1 MKLNVRT
8 MINFAM
14 VKIEKKI
21 ELSFTTEPDGI
32 RFLREKEKQYFW
44 NFFTTRDRIVN
55 ISASTGN
62 NEYSVFNSDWNSK
75 IQNSTKII
83 QSF

>member
-32 RFLREKEKQYFW
+32 RFLREKEKQYFLKL
-44 NFFTTRDRIVN
+44 FY
-55 ISASTGN
+55 
-62 NEYSVFNSDWNSK
+62 NER
-75 IQNSTKII
+75 
-83 QSF
+83 